1 MERKNRQHTAEFK
14 QGAVELARQLNSVA
28 EAAKQLG
35 INENSIY
42 AWRLKPE
49 FSGTATTKPAVVK
62 SAEQQEI
69 ERLRKE
75 NGELKKVN
83 QILKH
88 AAAFFSQDH
97 LK

>member
-1 MERKNRQHTAEFK
+1 MEKKIRKHTAEFK
-14 QGAVELARQLNSVA
+14 QGAVELSRELGSVIK
-28 EAAKQLG
+28 AAHQLG
-35 INENSIY
+35 ISENLIY
-42 AWRLKPE
+42 AWRVRLE
-49 FSGTATTKPAVVK
+49 FTAPGTAQPPVAK
-62 SAEQQEI
+62 SAEQLEI

>member
-1 MERKNRQHTAEFK
+1 MEKKTRKHTAEFK
-14 QGAVELARQLNSVA
+14 QGAVELSRQLGSVVQ
-28 EAAKQLG
+28 AAHQLG
-35 INENSIY
+35 ISENLVY
-42 AWRLKPE
+42 AWRARPE
-49 FSGTATTKPAVVK
+49 FGAGPGQPPVTK
-62 SAEQQEI
+62 SAEQLEI

>member
-1 MERKNRQHTAEFK
+1 MERKKMQHTAEFK
-14 QGAVELARQLNSVA
+14 QGAVELAKQLGSVT

-35 INENSIY
+35 ISENSIY
-42 AWRLKPE
+42 TWRLKPDL
-49 FSGTATTKPAVVK
+49 SGNAAAKPAASK
-62 SAEQQEI
+62 SAEQLEI
-69 ERLRKE
+69 ERLRKKVS
-75 NGELKKVN
+75 ELEKIN